1 MSLAGFF
8 IDHADDFSFV
18 EGKFYGLSSLNKR
31 DIFVNSGQA
40 VSVKMVKP

>member
-8 IDHADDFSFV
+8 IDHAGDFLFV
-18 EGKFYGLSSLNKR
+18 EDKFDCLRSLNKL
-31 DIFVNSGQA
+31 DIFVNSGKA